1 MFFERDNAHLVSRA
15 ALALAGG
22 MVGQAQR
29 RCQEALMKQLAFAVA
44 AAALATMLMPAG
56 ARAQEPFPSRPVQVI
71 VPATAGGPVDTGV
84 RMIEPALS
92 SALGQPVVLLN
103 HPGASG
109 TLGMHDVATA
119 APDGYTIGQG
129 VNSIFTIT
137 RISGTS
143 VPFTLDDFSLL
154 GNYATDVSVLAVSAD
169 APWQTLDD
177 IIAYVHSNPGKL
189 NYASAGVGT
198 VSSLS
203 MQALAHYFKLNMVA
217 VPFQGGAQLTT
228 AILGRQVDIG
238 MVPYTTGAAMFE
250 SKKLR
255 ALVTTAAQ
263 RLPKLPD
270 IPTLA
275 EKGITANGLNLIMGL
290 YAPHGLQDDVRST
303 LVAAVAKAAKDSS
316 FIAKIEAIGLFGQ
329 YEDPAKARSRL
340 ETEYT
345 DIVALNRQLQN

>member
-1 MFFERDNAHLVSRA
+1 
-15 ALALAGG
+15 
-22 MVGQAQR
+22 
-29 RCQEALMKQLAFAVA
+29 MKQLALAVGC
-44 AAALATMLMPAG
+44 AALAAIALG
-56 ARAQEPFPSRPVQVI
+56 VGVQAQEQFPTRPVQVI
-71 VPATAGGPVDTGV
+71 VPATAGGPVDTAV
-84 RMIEPALS
+84 RMIAPTLET
-92 SALGQPVVLLN
+92 ALGQSVVLLN
-103 HPGASG
+103 RPGASG

-119 APDGYTIGQG
+119 EHDGYTIGQG

-137 RISGTS
+137 RISGTT
-143 VPFTLDDFSLL
+143 VPFTLDDFNLL

-169 APWQTLDD
+169 APWRTLDD
-177 IIAYVHSNPGKL
+177 IVDYVHGNQGKL

-203 MQALAHYFKLNMVA
+203 MQALAHQFKLTMVA

-250 SKKLR
+250 SGKLR
-255 ALVTTAAQ
+255 ALVTTAPQ

-270 IPTLA
+270 VPTFA

-290 YAPHGLQDDVRST
+290 YAPRGLADGIRST
-303 LVAAVAKAAKDSS
+303 LVDAVAKAAKDPA

-340 ETEYT
+340 ESEYS
-345 DIVALNRQLQN
+345 DIVALNRALQN

>member
-1 MFFERDNAHLVSRA
+1 MSAH
-15 ALALAGG
+15 
-22 MVGQAQR
+22 
-29 RCQEALMKQLAFAVA
+29 
-44 AAALATMLMPAG
+44 
-56 ARAQEPFPSRPVQVI
+56 AQERFPARPVQVI
-71 VPATAGGPVDTGV
+71 VPATAGGPVDTAV

-103 HPGASG
+103 KPGASG

-119 APDGYTIGQG
+119 EPNGYTIGQG

-137 RISGTS
+137 RISGTN

-177 IIAYVHSNPGKL
+177 IIAYVHGNPSKL

-203 MQALAHYFKLNMVA
+203 MQALAHHFKLNMVA
-217 VPFQGGAQLTT
+217 VPFPGGAQLTT

-250 SKKLR
+250 AKKLR
-255 ALVTTAAQ
+255 ALATTAPT
-263 RLPKLPD
+263 RLPKLPEV
-270 IPTLA
+270 PTFA
-275 EKGITANGLNLIMGL
+275 EKGIAVNGLNLIMGL
-290 YAPHGLQDDVRST
+290 YAPHALADDVRAT
-303 LVAAVAKAAKDSS
+303 LVDGVAAAAKNSA
-316 FIAKIEAIGLFGQ
+316 FVTKIEAIGLFGQ
-329 YEDPAKARSRL
+329 YENPAKARARL
-340 ETEYT
+340 ESEYT
-345 DIVALNRQLQN
+345 DIVALNRELQN